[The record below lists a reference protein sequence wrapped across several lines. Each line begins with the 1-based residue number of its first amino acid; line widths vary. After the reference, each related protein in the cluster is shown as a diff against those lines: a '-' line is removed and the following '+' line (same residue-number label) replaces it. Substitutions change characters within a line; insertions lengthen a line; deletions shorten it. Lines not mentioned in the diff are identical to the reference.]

1 MKRKQT
7 FTLIE
12 LLIVIAII
20 AILAAML
27 LPALGK
33 ARDKAKAIK
42 CISNLK
48 QFGSATAMYVN
59 DYDGWMPAS
68 SYYSHQATQWRVEV
82 AEYVIPSRTVTSY
95 SDPDL
100 RVAPFICP
108 SYKYSGKLSF
118 WEGGYGWNRS
128 YFGYREDSADK
139 YKKIRLKSVTRPSIS
154 AFCGDT
160 ADNEA
165 TTTNRYYL
173 NTPSS
178 SDPTRIG
185 NRHSKGVNMLWAD
198 FHASKMLKSELS
210 QGVDGDY
217 SYYYRASR

>member
-1 MKRKQT
+1 MEKAQK

-12 LLIVIAII
+12 LLVVIAII

-27 LPALGK
+27 LPALGQ

-42 CISNLK
+42 CVSNLK

-59 DYDGWMPAS
+59 DYDGWMPAA

-82 AEYVIPSRTVTSY
+82 AEYVLQSKEITSY

-100 RVAPFICP
+100 RAGAFICP
-108 SYKYSGKLSF
+108 GYKSSGKLNF

-128 YFGYREDSADK
+128 YFGYREDLTES
-139 YKKIRLKSVTRPSIS
+139 YKKVRLKSVTRPSIS

-165 TTTNRYYL
+165 SLSNRYYL

-178 SDPTRIG
+178 SDSTRIG
-185 NRHSKGVNMLWAD
+185 DRHSKGINMLWAD
-198 FHASKMLKSELS
+198 FHVTKMQKSELLKP
-210 QGVDGDY
+210 VNGDY